1 MTKQEQLIEKLKES
15 LSLYREYSIMTIREG
30 LSTAS
35 EWEKQSDTKI
45 RLDILESEIS
55 ALESEIAKESQK
67 EKIIESFESEIKEKD
82 EPKMSAEEF
91 AREHIINGWG
101 TYEGIP
107 LIRLSRFYE
116 YANQFKQ

>member
-1 MTKQEQLIEKLKES
+1 MTKQEQLIEKQRDL
-15 LSLYREYSIMTIREG
+15 LEY
-30 LSTAS
+30 
-35 EWEKQSDTKI
+35 
-45 RLDILESEIS
+45 ILCWMDKRTNGYKVVMERISEIL
-55 ALESEIAKESQK
+55 AL
-67 EKIIESFESEIKEKD
+67 ESEIKEKD

-116 YANQFKQ
+116 YVEQFKQ